1 MSLVFKG
8 RWIANECRLA
18 EYLEKGSNFLSR
30 AQAKRI
36 AQGQDQQ
43 GPLVTLHELD
53 YCVREFR
60 RKSSGTD
67 VTKVLEAVE
76 RMVIELEEEGPRDSG
91 TPVRGTEEATREG
104 PPPYE

>member
-8 RWIANECRLA
+8 KWMANECRLA
-18 EYLEKGSNFLSR
+18 EYLEKGSTSCLELKPNGLCNTKTSR
-30 AQAKRI
+30 
-36 AQGQDQQ
+36 D
-43 GPLVTLHELD
+43 PLATLHELD

-91 TPVRGTEEATREG
+91 TPVRGTEEATRDG